1 LKSLKSLKI
10 WGEGW
15 FEEFEEFEDFG
26 EGWFEEF
33 EEFED
38 LGGRAGTYYDYQMFA
53 MPD

>member
-15 FEEFEEFEDFG
+15 FEK
-26 EGWFEEF
+26 F

-38 LGGRAGTYYDYQMFA
+38 LGGGLV
-53 MPD
+53 